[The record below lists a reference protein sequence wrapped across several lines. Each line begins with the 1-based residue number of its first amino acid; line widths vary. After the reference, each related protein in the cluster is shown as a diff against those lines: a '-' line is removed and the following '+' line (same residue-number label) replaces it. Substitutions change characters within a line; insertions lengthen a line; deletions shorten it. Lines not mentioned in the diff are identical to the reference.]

1 MNARANVVVVCI
13 LTQSYTHNQ
22 PKSHK
27 TKFALYICSPDPA
40 DCMYVAYGDWMVLHP
55 ERPNYRVKGSNW
67 FFPGLIKEKN
77 PTPVITGWLKTY
89 LQDTEASAG
98 GLRPG
103 VSNYL
108 AQFMPV
114 EFIVPVTGHDLRNV
128 SAFYEY
134 IDADITILMAGAR
147 ALAHWNPPPFG
158 QLGPGPKHAVLDPI
172 ILTGVSMDTLDT
184 MMNDFFNLHQNSP
197 PQYQSADWQPDERF
211 SYTYMYIIFIYISV
225 YLYV

>member
-1 MNARANVVVVCI
+1 
-13 LTQSYTHNQ
+13 
-22 PKSHK
+22 
-27 TKFALYICSPDPA
+27 
-40 DCMYVAYGDWMVLHP
+40 MYVAYGDWMVLHP

-114 EFIVPVTGHDLRNV
+114 EFIVPVTQSVERLCGG
-128 SAFYEY
+128 
-134 IDADITILMAGAR
+134 AGPIR
-147 ALAHWNPPPFG
+147 VEIRG
-158 QLGPGPKHAVLDPI
+158 VL
-172 ILTGVSMDTLDT
+172 T
-184 MMNDFFNLHQNSP
+184 
-197 PQYQSADWQPDERF
+197 QS
-211 SYTYMYIIFIYISV
+211 SS
-225 YLYV
+225 